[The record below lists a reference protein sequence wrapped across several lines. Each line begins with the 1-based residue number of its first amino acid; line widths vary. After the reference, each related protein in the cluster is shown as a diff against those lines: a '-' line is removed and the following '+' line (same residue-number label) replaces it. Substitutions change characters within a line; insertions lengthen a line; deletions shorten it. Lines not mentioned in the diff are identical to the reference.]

1 MTTPSRLLRAD
12 APPPRPLLLRAGAP
26 PPRPPLLHAN
36 PPRPPL
42 LRCAPLRPPL
52 LLLLATLVLLLLL
65 LQAPLCGASLDRC
78 FYWETNRG
86 IEASFPKGVGK
97 FGLNLFKKVVATRGV
112 EESLVLSPYS
122 VWSALCLA
130 FFGSK
135 GSTRAQLAQALR
147 LSAKTTTFTNW
158 QSLQERLVGG
168 RSATGQG
175 GGATTTTFVS
185 TNKAYF
191 AQHLRLDPCL
201 RNTLP
206 EMETLDFGSPAL
218 AADQINAVVSR
229 ATHGEITDLVN
240 AAILTD
246 VEFLLLNAVFFKG
259 RWKTIFPEER
269 TELRPFHASAGGDVR
284 VPMMTVVDMFKYAPA
299 VQMGATLVELPYE
312 RGFSL
317 LVLLPMAGVR
327 VEEVVANLSRKK
339 VEQARGSAVHAEV
352 QVAIPRF
359 SITSRVDE
367 QLKQVLGQLGVTDLF
382 THTADL
388 EAFVQGNVRLNSVI
402 HQATVR
408 VTEEGTVA
416 AGATGVLG
424 TRVGPTKFTCDRPF
438 IFVLVDDQMGLP
450 IITGV
455 YSGPDSGPT
464 GAVRFPRRAQQVPT
478 TT

>member
-1 MTTPSRLLRAD
+1 M
-12 APPPRPLLLRAGAP
+12 
-26 PPRPPLLHAN
+26 
-36 PPRPPL
+36 
-42 LRCAPLRPPL
+42 L
-52 LLLLATLVLLLLL
+52 LLLLV
-65 LQAPLCGASLDRC
+65 LQAPLCDASLDRC

-86 IEASFPKGVGK
+86 IEASFPKGVSK
-97 FGLNLFKKVVATRGV
+97 FGLNLFKKVVASRGV
-112 EESLVLSPYS
+112 GESLVVSPYS

-135 GSTRAQLAQALR
+135 GSTRTQLAQALR

-158 QSLQERLVGG
+158 QSLQQRLVSG
-168 RSATGQG
+168 RSATRQEG
-175 GGATTTTFVS
+175 GTTTTFVS

-218 AADQINAVVSR
+218 AADHINAVVSQ
-229 ATHGEITDLVN
+229 ATHGEITDLVD

-269 TELRPFHASAGGDVR
+269 TELRPFHGTAGDVR

-299 VQMGATLVELPYE
+299 VQMEATLVELPYE

-339 VEQARGSAVHAEV
+339 LEQARGSAVLAEV

-359 SITSRVDE
+359 TITSRLDE

-416 AGATGVLG
+416 AAATGVLG

-438 IFVLVDDQMGLP
+438 VFLLVDAQMGLP

-455 YSGPDSGPT
+455 YSGPADSGST
-464 GAVRFPRRAQQVPT
+464 GAVRFP
-478 TT
+478 